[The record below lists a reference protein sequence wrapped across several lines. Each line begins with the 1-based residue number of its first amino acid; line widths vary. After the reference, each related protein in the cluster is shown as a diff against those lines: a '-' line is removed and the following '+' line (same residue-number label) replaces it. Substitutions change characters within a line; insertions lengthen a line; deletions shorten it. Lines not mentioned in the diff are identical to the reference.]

1 MKQPLHENIAKAI
14 NPEMM
19 MWVLDDSLDQ
29 TSAVALCKACS
40 IIIEKK
46 DKVNVQKV
54 RLIMDLVEAFY
65 KNEKNALKIA
75 EALEAAN
82 RDVVKDC
89 REDTIP
95 HITTLVADRDR
106 LIREKKPGRILYAL
120 ATDGRMEV
128 NRSAQTLLKSLEDKK
143 TAPNLTEVCL
153 KARIDELAQRNDKLE
168 REIES
173 WHERLEVVEAEKR
186 KQADDLKKANAVQQ
200 NTESPDA
207 TSVSIKQLAREN
219 RRIQGSLEKLEKKLE
234 AFPQSKESPD
244 RFVEALSETVVEIKS
259 LVTREII
266 ETGRE
271 RNEVKKA
278 MEDLREAV
286 RVLPSAI
293 QNFVET
299 GKRPRR
305 LDGDGERVGI
315 FVDVQNIFYAAKQ
328 FNARLDFEKIL
339 RSATEKRRLIRAI
352 AYVVQSPE
360 VDQSGFITML
370 QQKSYEVKRKNLRL
384 RSDGSAKGDWDM
396 GMAIDIMDLAEKLD
410 VVVLVSGDGD
420 FVSLVNLVKTIG
432 PKVEVYSFLHNT
444 ARDLS
449 QAADKYFPIDENL
462 LLRVNG
468 DLVPARSQKGPSESN
483 KGCEMPSSSGTA
495 QPATDVS
502 RATELEGT
510 QGGVSDSG
518 TAQDSDEAPAS
529 KASPG

>member
-1 MKQPLHENIAKAI
+1 MKLPLHQNVAKAI

-40 IIIEKK
+40 IIIEKENK
-46 DKVNVQKV
+46 TNVLKE
-54 RLIMDLVEAFY
+54 RLIVGLAETFY

-95 HITTLVADRDR
+95 HITTLVVNRDR
-106 LIREKKPGRILYAL
+106 LVREKKPGRILYAL

-128 NRSAQTLLKSLEDKK
+128 NRSAETLLKFLEEKK
-143 TAPNLTEVCL
+143 TTPNVTEVRL
-153 KARIDELAQRNDKLE
+153 KARIDELTQRNEKLE
-168 REIES
+168 REIKS
-173 WHERLEVVEAEKR
+173 WHERLEVVEAERK
-186 KQADDLKKANAVQQ
+186 KQAEDFKKAKR
-200 NTESPDA
+200 NTESPDE
-207 TSVSIKQLAREN
+207 TSLSIKQLAREN

-234 AFPQSKESPD
+234 AFPQSKENPD

-278 MEDLREAV
+278 MEDLREAI

-293 QNFVET
+293 QNSVET
-299 GKRPRR
+299 GKRPLR
-305 LDGDGERVGI
+305 LHGESERVGI
-315 FVDVQNIFYAAKQ
+315 FIDVQNIFYAAKQ

-339 RSATEKRRLIRAI
+339 RSATENRRLIRAI

-483 KGCEMPSSSGTA
+483 KGVDLPSSSGTVH
-495 QPATDVS
+495 PATDVS
-502 RATELEGT
+502 QVTELEGT

-518 TAQDSDEAPAS
+518 TVQDSDEAPAS